1 MTMDLSHM
9 VPVSNQPDFWA
20 KLHSSLRAFL
30 AVDYD
35 GTIAPFSEKRME
47 AFPYPGI
54 SELLA
59 RIREMTGDMV
69 AIVSGRPS
77 YEIFTLLG
85 ERDLVIVGNHGFELT
100 YPGGTT
106 VVKEPGAIPLN
117 GLKQAKLMLDNLNLD
132 GSVEIKIAS
141 IAFHTR
147 GLPEVNAAKLE
158 KTVHD
163 MWLGIAKEYQLDIRE
178 FNGGVELICTGWNKG
193 NALEELL
200 DLQPSGTFSVYIGD
214 DETDEDA
221 FRAIKGRGLGIV
233 VGPRYKRSNADTHIK
248 DIKAVKEFL
257 ESWLLCVT
265 SRR

>member
-1 MTMDLSHM
+1 MTISLSHLM
-9 VPVSNQPDFWA
+9 PVDNYPDFWE
-20 KLHSSLRAFL
+20 KLHYSMKSFL
-30 AVDYD
+30 AIDYD

-54 SELLA
+54 PELLA

-69 AIVSGRPS
+69 AVISGRPS
-77 YEIFTLLG
+77 NEILSLLG

-106 VVKEPGAIPLN
+106 VVKEPGTLQLN
-117 GLKQAKLMLDNLNLD
+117 GLKKARLVLENLNLN
-132 GSVEIKIAS
+132 GSIEIKVAS

-147 GLPEVNAAKLE
+147 GLPEVIAGKME
-158 KTVHD
+158 KKVHD
-163 MWLGIAKEYQLDIRE
+163 SWIGIAEEHGLDIRK

-193 NALEELL
+193 KALEELL

-221 FRAIKGRGLGIV
+221 FRTMKGRGLGIV
-233 VGPRYKRSNADTHIK
+233 VGPGYKRSNADTYIR
-248 DIKAVKEFL
+248 DIRSVKEFL
-257 ESWLLCVT
+257 ESWLLCVA
-265 SRR
+265 SRS

>member
-1 MTMDLSHM
+1 MKFGNIMQ
-9 VPVSNQPDFWA
+9 VNNIPDFWER
-20 KLHSSLRAFL
+20 LHSSMRAFL
-30 AVDYD
+30 AIDYD

-54 SELLA
+54 PELLA
-59 RIREMTGDMV
+59 RIREISGDMV
-69 AIVSGRPS
+69 AIISGRPS
-77 YEIFTLLG
+77 NEILKLLG

-106 VVKEPGAIPLN
+106 VVKEPGQLQLHGLKKAKLILEELNLN
-117 GLKQAKLMLDNLNLD
+117 GNLETK
-132 GSVEIKIAS
+132 VAS

-147 GLPEVNAAKLE
+147 GLPETVASKME
-158 KTVHD
+158 KQVYD
-163 MWLGIAKEYQLDIRE
+163 SWLRIVGEHQLDIRK
-178 FNGGVELICTGWNKG
+178 FNGGLELICTGWNKG

-221 FRAIKGRGLGIV
+221 FRAMKGRGLGIV
-233 VGPRYKRSNADTHIK
+233 VGPRYKKSNADTHIS
-248 DIKAVKEFL
+248 DIRSVKEFL

-265 SRR
+265 SRS

>member
-1 MTMDLSHM
+1 MNLRNLM
-9 VPVSNQPDFWA
+9 PVNNFPDFWDR
-20 KLHSSLRAFL
+20 LHSSMRAFL
-30 AVDYD
+30 AIDYD

-54 SELLA
+54 PELLA
-59 RIREMTGDMV
+59 RIREITGDMV

-77 YEIFTLLG
+77 SEILKLLG

-106 VVKEPGAIPLN
+106 VVKEPGLPQLN
-117 GLKQAKLMLDNLNLD
+117 GLKKAKLMLEDLNLD
-132 GSVEIKIAS
+132 GNIETKVAS

-147 GLPEVNAAKLE
+147 GLPETIASKME
-158 KTVHD
+158 KQVHD
-163 MWLGIAKEYQLDIRE
+163 SWRRIAREHQLDIRI

-221 FRAIKGRGLGIV
+221 FRAMKGRGLGIV
-233 VGPRYKRSNADTHIK
+233 VGQGYKKSNADTHIR
-248 DIKAVKEFL
+248 DIRSVKEFL

-265 SRR
+265 SRN

>member
-1 MTMDLSHM
+1 MTFDLSYM
-9 VPVSNQPDFWA
+9 MPVNNCPDFWE
-20 KLHSSLRAFL
+20 KLHSSMRAFL
-30 AVDYD
+30 AIDYD
-35 GTIAPFSEKRME
+35 GTIAPFNEKRME

-54 SELLA
+54 PELLS
-59 RIREMTGDMV
+59 RIRETTGDMV

-77 YEIFTLLG
+77 SEIMRLLG

-106 VVKEPGAIPLN
+106 VVKEPGTLQLN
-117 GLKQAKLMLDNLNLD
+117 GLKKARLMLDDLD
-132 GSVEIKIAS
+132 MNGNIEIKVAS
-141 IAFHTR
+141 IALHTR
-147 GLPEVNAAKLE
+147 GLPEVNAMKIEQDVYE
-158 KTVHD
+158 K
-163 MWLGIAKEYQLDIRE
+163 WLGIAEEHKLDIRN

-221 FRAIKGRGLGIV
+221 FRAMKGRGLGIV
-233 VGPRYKRSNADTHIK
+233 VGPGYKKSNADTHIR
-248 DIKAVKEFL
+248 DIRSVKEFL

-265 SRR
+265 SRG